1 MSVIAKTAT
10 WFERLAV
17 ATKDGAQGPADR
29 IFVDF
34 EASGIHPDS
43 YPVEIG
49 IVGPDFEFEALIQPV
64 RYWTYWS
71 HDAQDMHGITRYLI
85 ESQGVSPIKLCQQLN
100 DRFSG
105 QVLWSNSHYD
115 ALWVDILF
123 EAAGIQPEFEIKD
136 IMAEVDVL
144 RLPDYHSGGNDALE
158 HRALSDA
165 RNIRACWLAY
175 LSPAHPMG

>member
-43 YPVEIG
+43 YPIEIG

-85 ESQGVSPIKLCQQLN
+85 ESQGVAPIQLCQQLN

-175 LSPAHPMG
+175 LSTAHPVG

>member
-17 ATKDGAQGPADR
+17 ATKDGAQGSADR

-43 YPVEIG
+43 YPIEIG

-136 IMAEVDVL
+136 IMAEVDIL

-175 LSPAHPMG
+175 LSSAHPMG

>member
-1 MSVIAKTAT
+1 MIE
-10 WFERLAV
+10 FFL
-17 ATKDGAQGPADR
+17 
-29 IFVDF
+29 DF
-34 EASGIHPDS
+34 EASGLHPDS
-43 YPVEIG
+43 YPIEIG

-64 RYWTYWS
+64 RYWTHWS
-71 HDAQDMHGITRYLI
+71 YDAQDMHGISRDLI
-85 ESQGVSPIKLCQQLN
+85 ESHGVTPIQLCQQLN

-136 IMAEVDVL
+136 IMAEVDIL

-175 LSPAHPMG
+175 LSSAHPMG